1 MLCQSCCSLAGTVR
15 KTTTAICRK
24 NGEAGATERIG
35 TDEFSKMGKIK
46 RANVDYEKPHDG
58 ICPDMKKGTTTP
70 GKRKQH
76 IAAGDARCQAGNA
89 QAARTSCN
97 KPPEDSGDAE
107 AGFSF
112 DIRAFV
118 HVHDIQRQAA
128 ERDAAMEDGD
138 SGSDDDLYWDNGIK
152 QDKHQ
157 HLRNN

>member
-1 MLCQSCCSLAGTVR
+1 MR

-35 TDEFSKMGKIK
+35 TDEFTKMGKIK

-128 ERDAAMEDGD
+128 ERAMEDAVISD
-138 SGSDDDLYWDNGIK
+138 SDPDDDYVENKNQRFK
-152 QDKHQ
+152 QVKHQ